1 MNFLDAAIEETQAR
15 NTGPRIV
22 RENHD
27 FNNIRIQGAPEELTD
42 AQKQDRI
49 QSLVTPRGWDAGE
62 MGMTLAQATA
72 MVERQT
78 SPEARAKA
86 IADLKKRAV
95 ERAGLATKD
104 GKVLVVS
111 AVEDMWHDMGIVA
124 EGRDESGRLTAD
136 EIRILD
142 VLNVEAAHAPMYIK
156 VGDDFIEVP
165 EMRGIYR
172 TDTLQPFS
180 CAVKGRHE
188 IVQHTEGL
196 NFVESILGEFGA
208 HFETAGVLGL
218 GETAFVTAKL
228 PDSFEAIPGDWNH
241 LYLSWYSR
249 NDGMGSNVLFR
260 TGERP
265 VCRNTMRLALQK
277 NGSQGFR
284 FSHTKNIR
292 QKMDDA
298 RRMIA
303 QSQRDFAQYAEN
315 CKTMAQTPI
324 GNPVTFFEGLLDMV
338 VSETKATYA
347 TSEEV
352 KLGADALSAAV
363 EATERDKAF
372 KQWERKIRTRE
383 KFTGE
388 LLELYSNDKNAGLV
402 GDTVWAGLNAV
413 TEHADHH
420 TRYTGQDEVKK
431 EERRQQDILNGRADE
446 LKQVAYNFAVASLN

>member
-1 MNFLDAAIEETQAR
+1 
-15 NTGPRIV
+15 
-22 RENHD
+22 
-27 FNNIRIQGAPEELTD
+27 
-42 AQKQDRI
+42 
-49 QSLVTPRGWDAGE
+49 
-62 MGMTLAQATA
+62 
-72 MVERQT
+72 
-78 SPEARAKA
+78 
-86 IADLKKRAV
+86 
-95 ERAGLATKD
+95 
-104 GKVLVVS
+104 
-111 AVEDMWHDMGIVA
+111 
-124 EGRDESGRLTAD
+124 
-136 EIRILD
+136 
-142 VLNVEAAHAPMYIK
+142 
-156 VGDDFIEVP
+156 
-165 EMRGIYR
+165 
-172 TDTLQPFS
+172 
-180 CAVKGRHE
+180 
-188 IVQHTEGL
+188 
-196 NFVESILGEFGA
+196 
-208 HFETAGVLGL
+208 
-218 GETAFVTAKL
+218 
-228 PDSFEAIPGDWNH
+228 
-241 LYLSWYSR
+241 
-249 NDGMGSNVLFR
+249 
-260 TGERP
+260 
-265 VCRNTMRLALQK
+265 MRLALQK
-277 NGSQGFR
+277 DGNSGFR